1 MKNDEQNLTPDD
13 DSILPDDDARFAPPS
28 DLEPDSPE
36 IDESPVEETVSEIT
50 VEDTSVE
57 ADPDISVT
65 DDMDIEAALAA
76 VSTLSDMLA
85 EQEAAEQA
93 RIAQL
98 EAEAQ
103 AAAERQAR
111 LEHPEQFFP
120 VPPMTVLHRGQ
131 MASVVPALLLIVIG
145 AWLTFTF
152 TTKAPP
158 SPLLTAA
165 VAFGSIGI
173 ALLVRWFSAGRW
185 TRGSL
190 FAGLS
195 LVFSAG
201 LLLFLSSPAS
211 PGLING
217 WPLLLVGV
225 GIAAALTSFLAF
237 PRDRRFLFSG
247 IAFAVAGIA
256 ASVVSMNLLGSD
268 FGSIAASLW
277 PVAVVLVAVIWLLPV
292 IFRQRS

>member
-1 MKNDEQNLTPDD
+1 MTNEEHNLTPDD

-28 DLEPDSPE
+28 DSEPDSPE
-36 IDESPVEETVSEIT
+36 TDESPVEETVSEVT

-131 MASVVPALLLIVIG
+131 MASVVPALLLILIG

-152 TTKAPP
+152 TTKSQP

-165 VAFGSIGI
+165 VAFGSIGL

-225 GIAAALTSFLAF
+225 GIAAALTGFLAF

-247 IAFAVAGIA
+247 ITFAVAGIA
-256 ASVVSMNLLGSD
+256 ASVVSMNLLGSE